1 MSLHIKNNVYWVG
14 KIDFEL
20 RNFHGEEL
28 TTHNGSTYN
37 SYLIKDEKNVLIDS
51 VYYPFAEEYINELE
65 KEIDLNKIDYIVINH
80 AEPDHS
86 GALPMLMERI
96 PNAQIYCSSNGVK
109 SIKGYYHKDWN
120 FNVMKTGDR
129 LSLGSRDLIFIENS
143 MIHWPDSMMC
153 YLEKDNILFSN
164 DAFGQHFA
172 SDKMFNSNCDKCTLY
187 SEAIKYYAN
196 IVSPF
201 SKKVV
206 KKLEELR
213 ALNLPIDY
221 ILPSHGIMW
230 DENPRQILELYE
242 KWADNYSENQVTIF
256 YDSMY
261 SSTRKMAEAIAK
273 GIAIVN
279 NKVEIKIHNASK
291 SDKSDIIT
299 DIFKSKIVLAG
310 SSTVNNGILTSVAGI
325 LDELV
330 GFALPGKK
338 AAAFGSYGW
347 SPLGTKIINT
357 KLTEAGMEILSE
369 PMKVQWN
376 PDNAALESCTDY
388 GKKIAEAIM

>member
-1 MSLHIKNNVYWVG
+1 MALHIKNNIFWVG
-14 KIDFEL
+14 KIDYEL

-28 TTHNGSTYN
+28 TTHNGSSYN
-37 SYLIKDEKNVLIDS
+37 AYLIKDEKNVLIDS
-51 VYYPFAEEYINELE
+51 VYYPFAEEFISELE
-65 KEIDLNKIDYIVINH
+65 KEIALDKIDYIVVNH

-96 PNAQIYCSSNGVK
+96 PNAKIYCSSNGVK

-120 FNVMKTGDR
+120 FNIVKTGDR
-129 LSLGSRDLIFIENS
+129 LPLGSRDLVFIDNT

-153 YLEKDNILFSN
+153 YLEKDNVLFSN

-172 SDKMFNSNCDKCTLY
+172 SDKMFNSKCDQYTLFT
-187 SEAIKYYAN
+187 EAIKYYAN
-196 IVSPF
+196 IVAPF
-201 SKKVV
+201 SKKVAKKIEEV
-206 KKLEELR
+206 K

-230 DENPRQILELYE
+230 DNNPNQIIELYE
-242 KWADNYSENQVTIF
+242 KWANDYSEDQVTIF

-261 SSTRKMAEAIAK
+261 GSTRKMAEAIAK
-273 GIAIVN
+273 GISLV
-279 NKVEIKIHNASK
+279 KKDTEIKIHNASK
-291 SDKSDIIT
+291 SEKSDIIA
-299 DIFKSKIVLAG
+299 DVFKSKALIAG

-325 LDELV
+325 LDELI

-347 SPLGTKIINT
+347 SPLGTKIINN
-357 KLTEAGMEILSE
+357 KLTEAGFEIITE
-369 PMKVQWN
+369 PQKAQWN
-376 PDNAALESCTDY
+376 PDTNAIEACVEY
-388 GKKIAEAIM
+388 GKKIAEVI